1 MSQTVTVTLS
11 PQVLSELEPLAA
23 ETHESLETIVNEA
36 VAEYLRL
43 WKKRKRREQL
53 AREYEALA
61 AMWQELA
68 DDIADEKWLRA
79 ENEALLKFEK
89 SLN

>member
-23 ETHESLETIVNEA
+23 ETHESLEAIVNEA

-68 DDIADEKWLRA
+68 DDIADEKWLTA

>member
-1 MSQTVTVTLS
+1 MSQTTVALS

-23 ETHESLETIVNEA
+23 ETHESIEAIVNEA
-36 VAEYLRL
+36 IAEYLRL
-43 WKKRKRREQL
+43 WKKRRRREQL
-53 AREYEALA
+53 AQEYEELA
-61 AMWQELA
+61 AMWKELA
-68 DDIADEKWLRA
+68 EDIAEEKWLPV

>member
-1 MSQTVTVTLS
+1 MPETTTVTLS
-11 PQVLSELEPLAA
+11 PQVLSELEPVVA
-23 ETHESLETIVNEA
+23 ETRESVEAIVNEA
-36 VAEYLRL
+36 IVEYLRL

-61 AMWQELA
+61 SLWQELSE
-68 DDIADEKWLRA
+68 DIASEKWLTP
-79 ENEALLKFEK
+79 ENEALVIFEK